1 MKKYPFVAGVDISK
15 KSLDICLLYADKP
28 KESQHRSIAN
38 TPKAIASFLK
48 TLPATD
54 VLFCMEDTGVYGMP
68 LCQVLEDA
76 GLDYAVVPAIE
87 IKRSKGLHRGKS
99 DKADAKDI
107 ARYALAHQ
115 HEIKLFQFPEPHLQ
129 ELKLLIA
136 EREKLVKTI
145 KLFKATKENFGF
157 TDNKLCVSLKKNNQ
171 KTVLQLRKQLVEID
185 RLIKEL
191 TEHNEK
197 MNEQMKLL
205 QTIPG
210 IGPQTALLLMSYTR
224 CFTAFDNWRQLAC
237 YAGVAPFPY
246 QSGSSI
252 KGRTKVSHYAQK
264 RLKSAIHLA
273 SLTTKK
279 FDVEIKQY
287 YERKVA
293 EGKNKMLVINAVR
306 CKLIARA
313 FAVINRGTPFV
324 NTQKFAA

>member
-1 MKKYPFVAGVDISK
+1 MKKYAFFVGVDISK
-15 KSLDICLLYADKP
+15 RSLDICLLSADKP
-28 KESQHRSIAN
+28 KENQYYAIAN
-38 TPKAIASFLK
+38 TPKAITSFIK
-48 TLPATD
+48 SLPATD
-54 VLFCMEDTGVYGMP
+54 VLFCMEDTGIYGMP
-68 LCQVLEDA
+68 LCQVLENT

-107 ARYALAHQ
+107 ARYAITHQ
-115 HEIKLFQFPEPHLQ
+115 HEIKLFRFPEPDLQ
-129 ELKLLIA
+129 ELRLLIA
-136 EREKLVKTI
+136 EREKLIKTI
-145 KLFKATKENFGF
+145 KLFEATNENFEF
-157 TDNKLCVSLKKNNQ
+157 IDKKLCTSLKKNNR
-171 KTVLQLRKQLVEID
+171 KTVLQLRNQLAEVE
-185 RLIKEL
+185 RLIKGL
-191 TEHNEK
+191 TERNEK

-237 YAGVAPFPY
+237 YAGIAPFPY

-252 KGRTKVSHYAQK
+252 KGKTKVSHYAQK
-264 RLKSAIHLA
+264 RLKSAIHMA

-293 EGKNKMLVINAVR
+293 DGKNKMLVINAVR

-324 NTQKFAA
+324 NTQKFAT